1 MLFLVRYFFLT
12 SAKAQDVCVQDVKNS
27 IKIGA
32 LTGNRNLE
40 FGVKNILE
48 EILQDK
54 GFKINCSPNSVKI
67 YTELIYMDI
76 LQTKSN
82 MSVFHKNDNAVVIR
96 IKGYILD
103 NGVKSK
109 DYVAEEQAIEES
121 FSTLIISNDGKLNKQ
136 NLSSAIKKTCESIIG
151 KLINIK
157 GK

>member
-1 MLFLVRYFFLT
+1 
-12 SAKAQDVCVQDVKNS
+12 
-27 IKIGA
+27 
-32 LTGNRNLE
+32 
-40 FGVKNILE
+40 
-48 EILQDK
+48 
-54 GFKINCSPNSVKI
+54 
-67 YTELIYMDI
+67 MDI